1 MQQATSN
8 MINLPI
14 ESLST
19 LGEEIAKI
27 ADSLSRVGKKLQQIS
42 SIPTVE
48 VKRETDPEMFT
59 KEFRQTVRKSLNDIK
74 NGRIIPYE
82 QVRQELGL

>member
-8 MINLPI
+8 TINLPI
-14 ESLST
+14 GSLST

-59 KEFRQTVRKSLNDIK
+59 REFINIVKKSRQDFEKGRYVEYKDFRKTLD
-74 NGRIIPYE
+74 
-82 QVRQELGL
+82 L